1 MHRCYSF
8 PRSLAQ
14 RARAALVRGWL
25 IATTR
30 SAGQGLV
37 EYGLILVLIMVVCV
51 GILSMT
57 GQTISDVWY
66 QKIINNPAFQ

>member
-1 MHRCYSF
+1 MHPCFSL

-14 RARAALVRGWL
+14 WARTALLHGWRIAATRG
-25 IATTR
+25 
-30 SAGQGLV
+30 AGQGLV

-57 GQTISDVWY
+57 GQTISEVWY